1 MSAPSYYVEPHYSEK
16 LYKQALHLELN
27 ATEPTGDDL
36 IGLELDFSD
45 ALDLQVGAIKPTTDL
60 VRLYLQDIGR
70 VRLLTRDEEVSEA
83 QNIQRYMQLLELR
96 DQAASQQEGAIC
108 RYVHLIN
115 AHDRLTAQL
124 GHRPSLER
132 WAAEAEVT
140 VADLKPTL
148 AEGKRQWAM
157 LAGITSQ
164 DLEAIQNEGLRAK
177 DHMIKANLRLVVSVA
192 KKYQNRGM
200 ELLDLIQE
208 GTLGL
213 ERAVEKF
220 DPTKGYRFSTYAYW
234 WIRQGITR
242 AIASQSRT
250 VRLPV
255 HMVEKLNQVRKARQ
269 QLSQEL
275 GRKPTKQELAK
286 ALELDEDKLDQV
298 LDVSQGTLSLHA
310 WVGREEDTELMQL
323 IEDADGVAPN
333 EHLDHKLLCDRLNSV
348 LDHLSD
354 RERDIIK
361 LRFGLTDG
369 QHYTLSEIGE
379 LYHLSRE
386 RVRQIQAKAMR
397 KLRHP
402 RRQALLRDW
411 MR

>member
-1 MSAPSYYVEPHYSEK
+1 MPTSS
-16 LYKQALHLELN
+16 LE
-27 ATEPTGDDL
+27 ADRFETEA
-36 IGLELDFSD
+36 IELDFAID
-45 ALDLQVGAIKPTTDL
+45 VTEIEDLEIESPPRKASTSKPTSTDRFGLTDDSVGLFLREMARYPLLTQAQEIELAREIVKGGTRGEQAKRKL
-60 VRLYLQDIGR
+60 VR
-70 VRLLTRDEEVSEA
+70 S
-83 QNIQRYMQLLELR
+83 
-96 DQAASQQEGAIC
+96 
-108 RYVHLIN
+108 
-115 AHDRLTAQL
+115 
-124 GHRPSLER
+124 
-132 WAAEAEVT
+132 
-140 VADLKPTL
+140 
-148 AEGKRQWAM
+148 
-157 LAGITSQ
+157 
-164 DLEAIQNEGLRAK
+164 
-177 DHMIKANLRLVVSVA
+177 NLRLVVSIA
-192 KKYQNRGM
+192 KKYLNRGVPF
-200 ELLDLIQE
+200 LDLIQE
-208 GTLGL
+208 GAMGL
-213 ERAVEKF
+213 MRAAEKF
-220 DPTKGYRFSTYAYW
+220 DYERGYKFSTYAYW

-269 QLSQEL
+269 VLSQEL
-275 GRKPTKQELAK
+275 GRKPTKAELAA
-286 ALELDEDKLDQV
+286 ALEIDEDKLEQV

-323 IEDADGVAPN
+323 IEDADNIAPN
-333 EHLDHKLLCDRLNSV
+333 DCLDHKLLCDRLNSV

-402 RRQALLRDW
+402 RRQALLKDW